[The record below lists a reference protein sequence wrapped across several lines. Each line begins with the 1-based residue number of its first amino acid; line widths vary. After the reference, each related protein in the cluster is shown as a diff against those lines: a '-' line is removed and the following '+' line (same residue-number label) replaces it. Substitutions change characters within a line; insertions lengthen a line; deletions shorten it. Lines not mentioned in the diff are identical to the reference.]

1 MLKFVDE
8 YRDTDICLEM
18 AERIRR
24 LAERP
29 VNIMEV
35 CGGHT
40 MSIRR
45 NGIHKMVGDRVRLI
59 AGPGCPVC
67 VTPTSAIDKAA
78 AFAALPGVS
87 VCTYGDMMYVPGS
100 RTSLAGARTE
110 GADVRTV
117 YSPQDVIGFAVNEPG
132 TEFVFLSIGFETTAP
147 TAAAAIV
154 EARRRGLTNFSV
166 MALNKT
172 MPRALETV
180 LSDDRCKIS
189 GLLCPGH
196 VSTITGTGMYERIV
210 EHTGVPC
217 CVSGFEPADILRSVY
232 SLVELHERGER
243 RVVNAYERVVKR
255 EGNPRARYIMSEVFE
270 PCDSRWRGFGVIPG
284 SGLAINEQYADMD
297 AEKRFYVEVPEQRV
311 NPACICGDIL
321 RGAEEPEKCP
331 LFGTICTPEDPKGA
345 CMVSSEGTCAAW
357 YRYRG

>member
-18 AERIRR
+18 AEKIRR
-24 LAERP
+24 LAEKQ

-45 NGIHKMVGDRVRLI
+45 NGIHKMVGDRVRLVS
-59 AGPGCPVC
+59 GPGCPVC
-67 VTPTSAIDKAA
+67 VTPTPDIDKAIA
-78 AFAALPGVS
+78 IAALPGVA

-110 GADVRTV
+110 GADVRMV
-117 YSPQDVIGFAVNEPG
+117 YSPQDVIEFAGNEPG

-154 EARRRGLTNFSV
+154 EAQRKNIANFSV

-172 MPRALETV
+172 MPQALETV
-180 LSDDRCKIS
+180 LSDDNCEID

-210 EHTGVPC
+210 ERTGVSC
-217 CVSGFEPADILRSVY
+217 CVSGFEPADILRAIFSI
-232 SLVELHERGER
+232 VEMHEKGER
-243 RVVNAYERVVKR
+243 AVMNAYERVVRK
-255 EGNPRARYIMSEVFE
+255 EGNPRARYIMSEVFD
-270 PCDSRWRGFGVIPG
+270 PCDSRWRGLGVISR
-284 SGLAINEQYADMD
+284 SGLAINEQYSNMD
-297 AEKRFYVEVPEQRV
+297 AEKRFYVEVPEQREDPV
-311 NPACICGDIL
+311 CICGDIL
-321 RGAEEPEKCP
+321 RGAGEPGQCP
-331 LFGTICTPEDPKGA
+331 LFGTICTPENPKGA

-357 YRYRG
+357 YRYGG